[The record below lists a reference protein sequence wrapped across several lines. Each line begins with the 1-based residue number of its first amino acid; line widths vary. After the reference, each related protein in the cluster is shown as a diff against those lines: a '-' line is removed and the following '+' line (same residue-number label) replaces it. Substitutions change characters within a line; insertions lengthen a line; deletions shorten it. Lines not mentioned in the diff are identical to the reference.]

1 MVSVGS
7 GDFTYDVIPDWGV
20 LPDGFE
26 WGLLG
31 AVTVDADDRVYV
43 FSRSDHPLMVFERDG
58 TYVKTIG
65 EGQFSDGHGM
75 CFDPSGDLLLVDR
88 GPHVVMKF
96 TTDGERLME
105 LGQRD
110 EPSDSGYDEETR
122 LVARAAGPFN
132 YPTDVA
138 CSSTG
143 GFYVSDGDRNASVH
157 KFADDGTLQFSWGKP
172 GTGPGEFRDVHS
184 VWEAKGRVY
193 IADRENHRIQIFS
206 PDGEFINQWTGF
218 SQPADIYVDENDV
231 MYVAEL
237 AGRVTLLTLDGT
249 VVQRF
254 GSPDDRVREPGK
266 FVGPHGIW
274 ADRHG
279 DFYVAEVFAGKRV
292 QKFVRK

>member
-7 GDFTYDVIPDWGV
+7 GDYAYDVIPDWGA
-20 LPDGFE
+20 LPAGFE

-31 AVTVDADDRVYV
+31 AVSVDADDRVYV
-43 FSRSDHPLMVFERDG
+43 FSRSEHPLMVFERDG
-58 TYVKTIG
+58 TYVRTIG
-65 EGQFSDGHGM
+65 EGIFQDGHGM
-75 CFDPSGDLLLVDR
+75 CFDANGDILVADR
-88 GPHVVMKF
+88 GPQVVMKF
-96 TTDGERLME
+96 SPDGEKLME

-110 EPSDSGYDEETR
+110 EPSDTGYTDENRTV
-122 LVARAAGPFN
+122 LRAAGPFN

-138 CSSTG
+138 CSTSG
-143 GFYVSDGDRNASVH
+143 DFYVSDGDRNARVH
-157 KFADDGTLQFSWGKP
+157 KFSADGRLLFSWGGP
-172 GTGPGEFRDVHS
+172 GSEPGEFKDVHS

-193 IADRENHRIQIFS
+193 VADRENHRIQIFS
-206 PDGEFINQWTGF
+206 PDGDFIDTWTGF
-218 SQPADIYVDENDV
+218 VQPADIYVDDNDV

-237 AGRVTLLTLDGT
+237 AGRVSLLTLDGT
-249 VVQRF
+249 VIDRF
-254 GSPDDRVREPGK
+254 GSPEERVREPGK

>member
-7 GDFTYDVIPDWGV
+7 GEYSYDVIADWGS

-31 AVTVDADDRVYV
+31 AVSVDATDRVYV
-43 FSRSDHPLMVFERDG
+43 FSRGEHPLMVFERDG
-58 TYVKTIG
+58 TYLRTIG
-65 EGQFSDGHGM
+65 EGVFRDGHGM
-75 CFDPSGDLLLVDR
+75 CFDANGDILLADR

-96 TTDGERLME
+96 DRDGQKLME
-105 LGQRD
+105 IGQRD
-110 EPSDSGYDEETR
+110 EPSDTGYTR
-122 LVARAAGPFN
+122 ENRTVLRPAGPFN
-132 YPTDVA
+132 LPTDVTCA
-138 CSSTG
+138 ASG
-143 GFYVSDGDRNASVH
+143 GFYVSDGDGNARVH
-157 KFADDGTLQFSWGKP
+157 EFSPDGQLLFSWGSP

-193 IADRENHRIQIFS
+193 VADRENHRIQIFS
-206 PDGEFINQWTGF
+206 PDGDFVDEWTGF
-218 SQPADIYVDENDV
+218 VQPADIYVDDNDI

-237 AGRVTLLTLDGT
+237 AGRVSLLTLDGT
-249 VVQRF
+249 VIARF
-254 GSPDDRVREPGK
+254 GSPDERVREPGK

-279 DFYVAEVFAGKRV
+279 DFYVAEVFAGQRV